1 LKVIP
6 AETVR
11 FISATTML
19 LKPRKRN
26 ARFCKG
32 LQTSIGGTNLKKS
45 KNRRNCNRLRHE
57 SGQASEDT
65 LLYIKGSFVFLIG
78 LFGIIGSFGSVDL
91 GLIEI
96 GQALKQAF
104 GSILLI
110 AFIIYCEEVLC
121 IGYHLLHQLFRPI
134 SRLSRSLS
142 KVRR

>member
-1 LKVIP
+1 
-6 AETVR
+6 
-11 FISATTML
+11 
-19 LKPRKRN
+19 
-26 ARFCKG
+26 
-32 LQTSIGGTNLKKS
+32 
-45 KNRRNCNRLRHE
+45 LRHE